1 MSPNKLFLRIL
12 AWIAYVWIT
21 IRVLF
26 VEVPPLLREA
36 STSTNSFAILV
47 VILWV
52 VFSAWAAYSWW
63 FHKQAKSKKD
73 SK

>member
-36 STSTNSFAILV
+36 DTGTNTFAVMV
-47 VILWV
+47 VVLWLL
-52 VFSAWAAYSWW
+52 FTAWAIYSWW
-63 FHKQAKSKKD
+63 FNKQLQSKKG
-73 SK
+73 